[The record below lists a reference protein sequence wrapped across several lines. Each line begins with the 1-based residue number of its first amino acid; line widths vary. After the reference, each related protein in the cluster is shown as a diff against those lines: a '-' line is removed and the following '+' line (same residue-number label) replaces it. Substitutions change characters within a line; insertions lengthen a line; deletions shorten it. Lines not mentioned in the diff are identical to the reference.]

1 MHSTPPRS
9 FATSTTLRFLILL
22 AVVAPSFAATVNT
35 GTLVTSFSAPP
46 SAPAPAVNEST
57 TATVDLSN
65 LAGLTPGHDIIITFA
80 TANSLIWV
88 GGFNAEED
96 DLTLNYQARLTL
108 TVGTYTAQSTETWSF
123 GPLLWVGGSFVGYD
137 TLPAP
142 PASFSLTVPWGT
154 DLSSV
159 DLTLTD
165 LTSVTGL
172 NAVLDSSSMN
182 LGDATLTT
190 TSSLVPEP
198 AATFLGLLSASLL
211 LRRRRT
217 QCSGASVTAT
227 DFPRR

>member
-1 MHSTPPRS
+1 MKTTPLRPFAS
-9 FATSTTLRFLILL
+9 FAALRFTLFL
-22 AVVAPSFAATVNT
+22 AAPSALAATVNT
-35 GTLVTSFSAPP
+35 GTLTTNFSAPP
-46 SAPAPAVNEST
+46 SAPAPAINQST

-65 LAGLTPGHDIIITFA
+65 LTGLTPGHDIIITFTTGNDLFWLGQVFA
-80 TANSLIWV
+80 DEGA
-88 GGFNAEED
+88 
-96 DLTLNYQARLTL
+96 LTLNFGARLAL
-108 TVGTYTAQSTETWSF
+108 TAGAFSSQSLESWSL
-123 GPLLWVGGSFVGYD
+123 GPLPWVGGSFGGYEFG
-137 TLPAP
+137 PN

-182 LGDATLTT
+182 LNNAILTT

-198 AATFLGLLSASLL
+198 SATLLGLLSASLL

-217 QCSGASVTAT
+217 QCSGASMTAA
-227 DFPRR
+227 DSP

>member
-1 MHSTPPRS
+1 MRTIP
-9 FATSTTLRFLILL
+9 LFLAL
-22 AVVAPSFAATVNT
+22 ASSAIAATVNT
-35 GTLVTSFSAPP
+35 GTLETSFSAPP
-46 SAPAPAVNEST
+46 SAPAPVVNEST

-80 TANSLIWV
+80 TADSLIWV
-88 GGFNAEED
+88 GAFNADQD
-96 DLTLNYQARLTL
+96 DLTLNYQARFTL
-108 TVGTYTAQSTETWSF
+108 TVGTYTTQSTETWSF
-123 GPLLWVGGSFVGYD
+123 GPLPWPGGGSPGYD
-137 TLPAP
+137 ILPAP

-182 LGDATLTT
+182 LGDAILTT
-190 TSSLVPEP
+190 TSVPEP
-198 AATFLGLLSASLL
+198 SATLLGLLSASLL

-217 QCSGASVTAT
+217 ACSGASACPAVALGRRRMTVA
-227 DFPRR
+227 DSPRR